1 MANTSITLGK
11 HWEDFVKNE
20 MASGK
25 YGSVSEVIRDAL
37 RELEEK
43 RLKIQTLQNA
53 LIAGEQSGIV
63 EDYDINAIN
72 AELDKT

>member
-43 RLKIQTLQNA
+43 RLKIQALQNA
-53 LIAGEQSGIV
+53 LIAGEQSGII
-63 EDYDINAIN
+63 EDYDINAMN
-72 AELDKT
+72 VELDKI

>member
-37 RELEEK
+37 
-43 RLKIQTLQNA
+43 
-53 LIAGEQSGIV
+53 IAGEQSGII
-63 EDYDINAIN
+63 EDYDINAMN
-72 AELDKT
+72 VELDKI

>member
-1 MANTSITLGK
+1 
-11 HWEDFVKNE
+11 

-43 RLKIQTLQNA
+43 RSNGCGKETD
-53 LIAGEQSGIV
+53 E
-63 EDYDINAIN
+63 
-72 AELDKT
+72 KTP

>member
-43 RLKIQTLQNA
+43 RLKLQALQNA

-72 AELDKT
+72 AELDKA